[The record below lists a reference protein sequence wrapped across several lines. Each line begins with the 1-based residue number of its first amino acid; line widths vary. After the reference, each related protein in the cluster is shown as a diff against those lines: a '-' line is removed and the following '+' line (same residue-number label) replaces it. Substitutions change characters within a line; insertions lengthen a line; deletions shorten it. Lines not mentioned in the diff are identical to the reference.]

1 MIVHTRKLWA
11 TSLCHSLVPHTYV
24 ELYPHDIEPTI
35 FDATFSPLSYFCIMY
50 SKQEASLLNQQFW
63 TALGKYMLPIPSAEG
78 EKINWIN
85 YKTGEKNIRFVM
97 EAENKIAKI
106 SIQLSHT
113 DIAEQ
118 QFYFEKF
125 AQLKKIFEQAVG
137 KDWQWLALIENE
149 HGKTISQIS
158 TKQNGLNILNKTDW
172 PALISFFKKNLVA
185 LDTFWCENKFAF
197 ER

>member
-1 MIVHTRKLWA
+1 
-11 TSLCHSLVPHTYV
+11 
-24 ELYPHDIEPTI
+24 
-35 FDATFSPLSYFCIMY
+35 MY

-97 EAENKIAKI
+97 EVENKIAKI
-106 SIQLSHT
+106 AIQLSHK

-118 QFYFEKF
+118 QLYFERF
-125 AQLKKIFEQAVG
+125 IQLKKIFEHAVG
-137 KDWQWLALIENE
+137 KDWQWLPSMENE

-158 TKQNGLNILNKTDW
+158 TQKNELNILNKTDW

-185 LDTFWCENKFAF
+185 LDIFWCENKFAF